1 MNISILVADDEKD
14 LIESFSMLLQDLGYE
29 VASATD
35 GDTTLRL
42 LREKN
47 PDILILDINMPKV
60 SGEEVLRQLG
70 GMGLKTKVIIS
81 TGHTVDDKN
90 LKDRILKAFNVSA
103 FLEKPSSIEEIDY
116 VIKEVVKGG

>member
-14 LIESFSMLLQDLGYE
+14 LIDSFGMLLQDLGYD
-29 VASATD
+29 VSMATD
-35 GDTTLRL
+35 GDTTLKL

-47 PDILILDINMPKV
+47 PDVLILDINMPKV
-60 SGEEVLRQLG
+60 SGEEVLRQLS

-90 LKDRILKAFNVSA
+90 LKDRILKAFSVSA